1 MKFLSLEK
9 LSKNMHVDNSGYLIC
24 ENAILA
30 RTGKQQYRHNELF
43 QDSDDDSIINVD
55 RPEKE
60 VFDEKTLASFEN
72 KPICDEHPEDDVTPV
87 NYRELSVGFVRD
99 IHRGMDNGQPVMMG
113 TLVITDAEAIE
124 EVMAGKRQLSC
135 GYDCELQDGDNGMYQ
150 CHIRGNHVALCE
162 EGRAG
167 IARIVDSKTKDTAM
181 TITTQCYIF
190 DGDKILIQN
199 RIGPAWKGLAVPGGH
214 VQINEKVENSC
225 IREVREETGLTVGNL
240 ELFGTHEYVS
250 KDEGQC
256 IAMLYKTSSFN
267 GELHGSEEGD
277 VMWMPIEEVLTSNDC
292 ADGFKELLQSA
303 ISTSVK
309 DSVKDSMT
317 MGEVSRLVQAM
328 MKSSYVKGKYDD
340 HYDFTEVVLDRI
352 ERELKNRG
360 QYDEWK
366 KYDWY
371 GIIEN
376 EIERNESYYS
386 FNDSIVDRTYKE
398 YFIPKGSK
406 IEGFNSCQFG
416 ANKNLIPGPS
426 FVITSKDIKAFGIH
440 SAIEQVAVEF
450 DKKYGTPKGTRWS
463 PEGLSKYVTNIVND
477 SVNDAS
483 SYTIRY
489 KEQGNNPW
497 VEETFKS
504 FDKFREHIFD
514 LGIGTHY
521 TWIMW
526 VKNAKGEKVYSNGPE
541 RLSDIEKELST
552 SMKDSIVDSYDISY
566 NLGHATKTEHFD
578 NKKEA
583 DERYEELL
591 QLSKKPSMSG
601 LDVKKLYKDSVNDAV
616 KVGAK
621 YKNSYGTIA
630 EIDSFSTYKTYVN
643 VIFTRKDGSQD
654 VKTMK
659 TADVERILYDN
670 TYRLIKDSVKD
681 AVNTSDLIRFL
692 KNTSIKEGEVKEYG
706 NTRTGLYIQLQNHGK
721 SVHEEITQYPR
732 VSPKEVSACWIR
744 IWKDGKLIYMIDDQL
759 NLAKIQAIKFLN
771 GYSVTDSIKDA
782 DMTEQYKKE
791 TEKQLSKW
799 GAKEAKIWKET
810 NWKARNYK
818 PLLLG
823 NNSFK
828 KDVKVVG
835 TDIVLK
841 NVKFVLEIS
850 PNPIFEPRYVPEG
863 EYTTYKDY
871 SWTADATKHNG
882 YTVIGRA
889 DTWKNYNAMTSDSND
904 KTTKLEKIMRI
915 AKIAKLQKRGK

>member
-9 LSKNMHVDNSGYLIC
+9 LSKNMHIDNSGYLIC

-30 RTGKQQYRHNELF
+30 RTGKQQYQHNELF
-43 QDSDDDSIINVD
+43 QDSDDDSIIDVD
-55 RPEKE
+55 RPENE

-72 KPICDEHPEDDVTPV
+72 KAICDEHPDVDVTPV
-87 NYRELSVGFVRD
+87 NYKELSVGFVRD
-99 IHRGMDNGQPVMMG
+99 IHKGYDNGQPVMMG

-124 EVMAGKRQLSC
+124 EVKAGKRQLSC
-135 GYDCELQDGDNGMYQ
+135 GYDCDLQDGENGMYQ

-162 EGRAG
+162 QGRAG
-167 IARIVDSKTKDTAM
+167 IARIVDSKTVNDTAK

-190 DGDKILIQN
+190 DGDKILIQD

-240 ELFGTHEYVS
+240 ELFGTHEYIS

-277 VMWMPIEEVLTSNDC
+277 VMWMPVDEVLASNDC
-292 ADGFKELLQSA
+292 AEGFKDLLTKA
-303 ISTSVK
+303 YTKVR

-328 MKSSYVKGKYDD
+328 MKSSYVKGRYDD

-360 QYDEWK
+360 QYDQWK

-386 FNDSIVDRTYKE
+386 FNDSI
-398 YFIPKGSK
+398 
-406 IEGFNSCQFG
+406 
-416 ANKNLIPGPS
+416 
-426 FVITSKDIKAFGIH
+426 
-440 SAIEQVAVEF
+440 
-450 DKKYGTPKGTRWS
+450 
-463 PEGLSKYVTNIVND
+463 
-477 SVNDAS
+477 NDAS

-514 LGIGTHY
+514 LGIGTRY

-552 SMKDSIVDSYDISY
+552 SMKDSIVDKAAISIQEIDTMKDGTEFWIERKDEDSNRQFHEIARYKKTGYDFTCTWGIQFIHYGGIYKESTKLEYKNGRYSQNGIKDMLLKAYKQNLYVGYETPDKLINEIKAKAKAYDSIVDSYDISY

-601 LDVKKLYKDSVNDAV
+601 LDVKKLYKDSV
-616 KVGAK
+616 
-621 YKNSYGTIA
+621 
-630 EIDSFSTYKTYVN
+630 
-643 VIFTRKDGSQD
+643 
-654 VKTMK
+654 
-659 TADVERILYDN
+659 
-670 TYRLIKDSVKD
+670 KD
-681 AVNTSDLIRFL
+681 AVTTSDLIRFL
-692 KNTSIKEGEVKEYG
+692 KNISIKEGEVKDYG
-706 NTRTGLYIQLQNHGK
+706 NKNFGLYILLNNHGK

-732 VSPKEVSACWIR
+732 VSPKEVSACLIR
-744 IWKDGKLIYMIDDQL
+744 IWKDGKLIYMVDDQL

-782 DMTEQYKKE
+782 DMSEQYKKE

-799 GAKEAKIWKET
+799 GAKEAKIWRET

-818 PLLLG
+818 ELLLG

-828 KDVKVVG
+828 KDVKVAG
-835 TDIVLK
+835 TNIVLK

-863 EYTTYKDY
+863 EYTTYRDY
-871 SWTADATKHNG
+871 CWTADGTKHNG

-889 DTWKNYNAMTSDSND
+889 DTWKNYNAMTSDSNG
-904 KTTKLEKIMRI
+904 KTTKLEKIMKI
-915 AKIAKLQKRGK
+915 ARIAKLQKGGK